1 MTGRSEITKQPTCEY
16 DLAWALTEAAKPYV
30 GEEYRRHLFVK
41 IGAGDT
47 FKAICELL
55 PILSLQTGRRIETGN
70 PGSKVEVTFAG
81 SCDLVVAHLTQGN
94 GEAGQKILA
103 AADFAGP

>member
-1 MTGRSEITKQPTCEY
+1 MVRTTVFIGSR
-16 DLAWALTEAAKPYV
+16 ALKVGVASRCGSATSLTSSSHGARRVASGPAVFPAASSIDPFTE
-30 GEEYRRHLFVK
+30 
-41 IGAGDT
+41 
-47 FKAICELL
+47 
-55 PILSLQTGRRIETGN
+55 TGRRIETGN